1 MKQTIN
7 ENSVSLDKNLV
18 INGSEYTIDNPKL
31 VEFFLSFE
39 GRNTFTGVV
48 KDKDVIAHYVNGELH
63 RDNGPAVEWASGSKE
78 WWFNGEYHRVDGPAM
93 ELANGR
99 KEWLFHGK
107 HYGSNDAY
115 TNESWIA
122 YVATLK

>member
-18 INGSEYTIDNPKL
+18 NEIVINGSEYTINNPKL

-63 RDNGPAVEWASGSKE
+63 RDNGPAVEWAVS
-78 WWFNGEYHRVDGPAM
+78 
-93 ELANGR
+93 
-99 KEWLFHGK
+99 
-107 HYGSNDAY
+107 
-115 TNESWIA
+115 
-122 YVATLK
+122 